1 MDENGTATKLAEVE
15 NAVSMDWRN
24 DCDYIQN
31 ENFTLTDG
39 TVTSL
44 YIDMNGRLITVDA
57 STVIPEI
64 PGYALNRVYS
74 IFGDSAILE
83 YIGEDENDLRYVLC
97 EIGEDGSFSI
107 LNDKVYTYLQPMNDR
122 CYTMGEFADNTEPL
136 LFERDGIWGYVS
148 KNGEEIATF
157 DNAIGFGN
165 SEYAVAIQDGKSF
178 LIGKHMNR
186 VSEDI
191 DCDFANSMSSEL
203 FFLIKDGHTTSR
215 HTLRPGTA
223 PMTAQEVR
231 QAPPM
236 KAMATLTPGWL
247 SAWQRRLSREAF

>member
-44 YIDMNGRLITVDA
+44 YVDMNGRLITVDA

-97 EIGEDGSFSI
+97 GIGSMLMVST
-107 LNDKVYTYLQPMNDR
+107 LNCAK
-122 CYTMGEFADNTEPL
+122 ADNGESYVMKIIL
-136 LFERDGIWGYVS
+136 LHIL
-148 KNGEEIATF
+148 
-157 DNAIGFGN
+157 
-165 SEYAVAIQDGKSF
+165 F
-178 LIGKHMNR
+178 LVKMEKLNK
-186 VSEDI
+186 
-191 DCDFANSMSSEL
+191 L
-203 FFLIKDGHTTSR
+203 FL
-215 HTLRPGTA
+215 LLE
-223 PMTAQEVR
+223 MV
-231 QAPPM
+231 
-236 KAMATLTPGWL
+236 
-247 SAWQRRLSREAF
+247 